1 MEQNFTQL
9 SPEVFRQYLNSW
21 EYTLLDLRTREELD
35 QYWKISENQLH
46 IDIYQPMAW
55 LKILALDK
63 DKKYLLYCWHGI
75 RSDNIR
81 NFMQK
86 NKFKHVFDLQWWID
100 AWNYS

>member
-35 QYWKISENQLH
+35 QYWKIS
-46 IDIYQPMAW
+46 D
-55 LKILALDK
+55 
-63 DKKYLLYCWHGI
+63 
-75 RSDNIR
+75 
-81 NFMQK
+81 FMQK